1 MQQEQHLVAVDT
13 CSQQRQRITCTAHPP
28 KPMDTLLL
36 DVTTTNQVP
45 LVLGIIIFLI
55 TVTSILKAWAKR

>member
-1 MQQEQHLVAVDT
+1 
-13 CSQQRQRITCTAHPP
+13 
-28 KPMDTLLL
+28 MDTLLL